1 MSPPESGGARVRVLS
16 CGILREELRA
26 LPSSLLERLDIVILD
41 SILHM
46 RPRDLESGL
55 YGLLEIAPGAP
66 SILVFGDCSPGMREL
81 CERPGLIR
89 IPGVNCCEIV
99 LGRERY
105 RNLRR
110 QGVFLFMPEWTARW
124 REVFESELGFRS
136 SDLARGFMTDSM
148 KALAYV
154 DTGVV
159 PVPRAILD
167 EIEDFFGMPVRIEA
181 AGLGNLESALRE
193 ALAKLESR
201 EFGRT
206 RDGPIPPEGDATSP
220 APRTAPCPS
229 SSRTCWRRS

>member
-1 MSPPESGGARVRVLS
+1 MNPPGIRVSRVRVLS
-16 CGILREELRA
+16 CGILREELKA
-26 LPSSLLERLDIVILD
+26 LPTALLERLDIMTLD

-55 YGLLEIAPGAP
+55 HGLLDSDPGVPA
-66 SILVFGDCSPGMREL
+66 ILVFGDCSPGMREI

-105 RNLRR
+105 RSLRR
-110 QGVFLFMPEWTARW
+110 QGVFLFMPEWAARW

-159 PVPRAILD
+159 PVPYSVLV
-167 EIEDFFGMPVRIEA
+167 EIETFFGMPVRIEA

-193 ALAKLESR
+193 ALANLEAS
-201 EFGRT
+201 ESGRT
-206 RDGPIPPEGDATSP
+206 RDDPAHLEGG
-220 APRTAPCPS
+220 RG
-229 SSRTCWRRS
+229 